1 MSEEEI
7 KELFLKGLDCS
18 QVVSE
23 NFSNELGY
31 DKEFMRKMS
40 ACFGGGMMRGETCGS
55 VIAALM
61 VIGLKYGHFK
71 EDDVE
76 QKQIMREKSEEF
88 KKKFLEMHE
97 STMCKELLGYDLS
110 KPEELGLALESGR
123 LFDFCP
129 KLTKETIDI
138 LKEIL

>member
-1 MSEEEI
+1 M
-7 KELFLKGLDCS
+7 
-18 QVVSE
+18 
-23 NFSNELGY
+23 
-31 DKEFMRKMS
+31 
-40 ACFGGGMMRGETCGS
+40 
-55 VIAALM
+55 IAALM

-71 EDDVE
+71 EGDAE
-76 QKQIMREKSEEF
+76 QKQVMREKSEEF